1 MNYVTMLGSRVPPSD
16 HNVLQFTDGL
26 LFNTYIFFLKLT
38 NFVKRFD
45 SDCNQQVADL
55 FSGKYTLWQV
65 YRYYIQIIIN
75 ST

>member
-38 NFVKRFD
+38 NFVKKCD
-45 SDCNQQVADL
+45 SDCNQQVADY
-55 FSGKYTLWQV
+55 FQV
-65 YRYYIQIIIN
+65 NTHYDRFIDTIFR
-75 ST
+75 SL